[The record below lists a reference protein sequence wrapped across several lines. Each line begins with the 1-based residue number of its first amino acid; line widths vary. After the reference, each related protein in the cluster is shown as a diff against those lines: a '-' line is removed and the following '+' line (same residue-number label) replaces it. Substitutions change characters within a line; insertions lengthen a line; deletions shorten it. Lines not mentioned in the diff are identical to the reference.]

1 MAPSCLLARHEPH
14 RKAFSK
20 VKVLLRKAK
29 ARTLRALFEATAQ
42 ALCAVSAGD
51 AHGYFGHCGYVK
63 PQDHLL

>member
-1 MAPSCLLARHEPH
+1 MKE
-14 RKAFSK
+14 
-20 VKVLLRKAK
+20 LLRKAK